1 MDNNVLA
8 PTKFLLFNILN
19 RVASSARVISYLI
32 FLVVALLLQGVGRLS
47 ERAGNQPELVDLV
60 SKRVNARLKS
70 ADPLRKIVVV
80 PSRPV
85 GVAFCRRQRRFV
97 PLVAKSVPQVGSLS
111 TEDRAASEAAH
122 CWGRRISFTASS
134 HNLSGLRSPALTSAM
149 SFVAIAW

>member
-1 MDNNVLA
+1 MDNILA

-70 ADPLRKIVVV
+70 ADPLSKIVVV
-80 PSRPV
+80 PKASVHIQGEPTGRRGLMPPTTAV
-85 GVAFCRRQRRFV
+85 CSTRGAVRSSGGVA
-97 PLVAKSVPQVGSLS
+97 
-111 TEDRAASEAAH
+111 
-122 CWGRRISFTASS
+122 
-134 HNLSGLRSPALTSAM
+134 
-149 SFVAIAW
+149 